1 VPPSIDVLSIVDDQ
15 VPAVTVPV
23 LVRLDAV
30 TPLPSVVAVSTFVP
44 LILNAM
50 PLRRLRCVL
59 DVQADV
65 EETQLNV

>member
-1 VPPSIDVLSIVDDQ
+1 VPSIVDDQ

-23 LVRLDAV
+23 LVKLELV
-30 TPLPSVVAVSTFVP
+30 TPDPRAVDDSTLVP
-44 LILNAM
+44 LILYAM